1 MHLSTLS
8 LGASN
13 CIDGPLFV
21 CVEKR
26 GSPAPSIAG
35 VHARASGRYFEEI
48 TSCSRHGG
56 AGTRGA
62 GVDARGSVDELGISL
77 VRPHAG
83 THDSQ
88 RQATLMLSKALRAF
102 FGPRCKTA

>member
-35 VHARASGRYFEEI
+35 CMPEHPGGILKRLRHAQGI
-48 TSCSRHGG
+48 N
-56 AGTRGA
+56 
-62 GVDARGSVDELGISL
+62 ARELG
-77 VRPHAG
+77 VY
-83 THDSQ
+83 
-88 RQATLMLSKALRAF
+88 ALIRAEVSMNWVLL
-102 FGPRCKTA
+102 

>member
-8 LGASN
+8 LGASRAST
-13 CIDGPLFV
+13 DRYLFV
-21 CVEKR
+21 LKKR
-26 GSPAPSIAG
+26 KPRPLDCG

-62 GVDARGSVDELGISL
+62 GVHARGSVDELGISL